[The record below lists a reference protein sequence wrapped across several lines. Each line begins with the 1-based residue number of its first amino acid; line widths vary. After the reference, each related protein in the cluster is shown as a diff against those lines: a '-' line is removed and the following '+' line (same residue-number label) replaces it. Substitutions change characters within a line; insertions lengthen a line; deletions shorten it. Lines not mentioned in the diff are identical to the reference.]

1 MAEIGAIIAE
11 KRKALNLS
19 QATLGRKLDCTSQA
33 VTQWESGKN
42 TPSVPMLVAL
52 ADVFGCSVDELLG
65 RERKGA

>member
-19 QATLGRKLDCTSQA
+19 QTMLGRKLDCTAQA

-42 TPSVPMLVAL
+42 TPSVQMLVAL

-65 RERKGA
+65 RKGA